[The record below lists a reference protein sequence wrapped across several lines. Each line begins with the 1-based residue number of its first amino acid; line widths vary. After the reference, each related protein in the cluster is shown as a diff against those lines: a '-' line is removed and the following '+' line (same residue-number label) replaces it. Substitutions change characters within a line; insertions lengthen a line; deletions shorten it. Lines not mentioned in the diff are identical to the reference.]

1 MAALFV
7 AFLLIGVMYI
17 YSGKILWGSI
27 VEIIALIYAFG
38 FEPSREAH
46 WHSAA
51 HILTGG
57 IFSITISGFL
67 VLWKLASFLSSPE
80 RFSQTDIYL
89 FIASFIAFVLSLKFV
104 REFEA

>member
-1 MAALFV
+1 MAVFFV
-7 AFLLIGVMYI
+7 VFFLIGIMYI
-17 YSGKILWGSI
+17 HSGKILWGSL
-27 VEIIALIYAFG
+27 VEIIALIYVFG
-38 FEPSREAH
+38 FEPSRGEH

-67 VLWKLASFLSSPE
+67 ILWKLASLLSSPE
-80 RFSQTDIYL
+80 KFSQEDFLL
-89 FIASFIAFVLSLKFV
+89 FIASFVAFIFSLKFV